1 MCEHL
6 SASPCEQGL
15 ICVFRFSRNMQMDLM
30 IRITGS
36 FLSLISFASSVTSE
50 APTAGGISPTV
61 NGRLFGRRGVQVN
74 KISSLQDREAESRQ
88 TYVVTV

>member
-6 SASPCEQGL
+6 SASPRERGL

-36 FLSLISFASSVTSE
+36 FLSLISFAASVISE
-50 APTAGGISPTV
+50 GSDCW
-61 NGRLFGRRGVQVN
+61 
-74 KISSLQDREAESRQ
+74 QDLPQSEIVKENVW
-88 TYVVTV
+88 TWGCPGE